1 MLNQLKKEQLKRYS
15 DRYDEILQ
23 KGWEEHKQTKGRYA
37 REEDKKLLLRAID
50 EFEDIFSRD
59 NQMMHFT
66 SSCYI
71 LNEKKDKV
79 LFCYHN
85 IFKSYSWLGGHADG
99 NRDLLQVAIK
109 EAEEESGIKVKPL
122 LKDIFSIESLTVD
135 GHIKNNRYVSSHLH
149 LNVTYLLQ
157 GDEKEKLR
165 VKEDENSSLRWFS
178 FSQTLSEPDERWMID
193 NIYKKLYDKLICL
206 KKEKK
211 I

>member
-1 MLNQLKKEQLKRYS
+1 MNDMNIKDKIAAYHPFNRQE
-15 DRYDEILQ
+15 
-23 KGWEEHKQTKGRYA
+23 
-37 REEDKKLLLRAID
+37 EEDKKLLLRAID

-135 GHIKNNRYVSSHLH
+135 GHIKNSRYVSSHLH